1 MSLSIILDKS
11 TFQSLNFNELY
22 RLSCYY
28 QHIVTPVLTMEIL
41 GDLRKK
47 ISQNKNLQKQ
57 ENRVKDFAK
66 KLFPTETVVNMHYK
80 YLVKGDL
87 LGDLI
92 TMDGRPT
99 VSIKKS
105 VSSYSGQK
113 GFLIEESEEEK
124 SIYKWKDGRFS
135 EADKELS
142 LLWRMTTTD
151 KSVLERLKKSLKS
164 SVTVRFNNYS
174 DLNEFVDSS
183 LSTPESQLN
192 LLLAMMQNYEI
203 DAYTGLQ
210 IVRRWRQT
218 GNPLIKDFSPYAFHC
233 LKVDTL
239 FLFGLSS
246 GLISTRPTNRVD
258 LEYLYYLPFA
268 YLFSS
273 SDKIHKNLVPL
284 VLMPFQKFI
293 HGNDLKMDLKNI
305 VEHIEKLKIE
315 EKRLYKGKPPI
326 EKNSLTFQL
335 WKEYFGYPDK
345 STFNREISEDE
356 MEKAKAKMK
365 EFEQALQNDE
375 INLKSSDDADFI
387 IKESYLSKNDLCYCG
402 SGKKVIECCLL
413 EEEFDRIAHED
424 MIKKQKKNN
433 K

>member
-11 TFQSLNFNELY
+11 TFQSLSFSELY

-41 GDLRKK
+41 GDLRKEFHD
-47 ISQNKNLQKQ
+47 NKNPQ
-57 ENRVKDFAK
+57 EARVIDFAK

-80 YLVKGDL
+80 YLVRGDL
-87 LGDLI
+87 LGDNV

-105 VSSYSGQK
+105 VSSSSGQK

-124 SIYKWKDGRFS
+124 SIYKWKDGHFT

-142 LLWRMTTTD
+142 SLWRMTTTD

-164 SVTVRFNNYS
+164 SVSVKFNNYS
-174 DLNEFVDSS
+174 ELNDFVDSS
-183 LSTPESQLN
+183 LSSSESQLI

-203 DAYTGLQ
+203 DAYTGMQ
-210 IVRRWRQT
+210 IVQRWRQN
-218 GNPLIKDFSPYAFHC
+218 GSPLIRDFSPYAFHC
-233 LKVDTL
+233 LKVDAL
-239 FLFGLSS
+239 FLLGLSS

-284 VLMPFQKFI
+284 LLMPFQKFI
-293 HGNDLKMDLKNI
+293 SGHDLKADLANI
-305 VEHIEKLKIE
+305 VEQINQFDIE
-315 EKRLYKGKPPI
+315 EKRQYKSKPLI
-326 EKNSLTFQL
+326 DENSLTFKL
-335 WKEYFGYPDK
+335 WKEYFGYPEQ
-345 STFNREISEDE
+345 SSFNREISEEE
-356 MEKAKAKMK
+356 METAKSKMK
-365 EFEQALQNDE
+365 EFEQAIHNDE
-375 INLKSSDDADFI
+375 IVLESSDDADFI
-387 IKESYLSKNDLCYCG
+387 VKKSYLSKNDPCYCG
-402 SGKKVIECCLL
+402 SGKKVIDCCLP
-413 EEEFDRIAHED
+413 EEEFDRIARKEK
-424 MIKKQKKNN
+424 MKEQKRNKK
-433 K
+433 

>member
-57 ENRVKDFAK
+57 EDRVKDFAK

-92 TMDGRPT
+92 TMDGRPI

-105 VSSYSGQK
+105 VSSSSGQK

-142 LLWRMTTTD
+142 SLWRMTTTD
-151 KSVLERLKKSLKS
+151 KSVLERLKMSLKS

-174 DLNEFVDSS
+174 ELNEFVDSS
-183 LSTPESQLN
+183 LNIPESQLS

-218 GNPLIKDFSPYAFHC
+218 GNPLIKDYIAEATSYMEQV
-233 LKVDTL
+233 KVARDATA
-239 FLFGLSS
+239 
-246 GLISTRPTNRVD
+246 I
-258 LEYLYYLPFA
+258 
-268 YLFSS
+268 
-273 SDKIHKNLVPL
+273 
-284 VLMPFQKFI
+284 
-293 HGNDLKMDLKNI
+293 
-305 VEHIEKLKIE
+305 
-315 EKRLYKGKPPI
+315 
-326 EKNSLTFQL
+326 KNS
-335 WKEYFGYPDK
+335 
-345 STFNREISEDE
+345 EIISI
-356 MEKAKAKMK
+356 
-365 EFEQALQNDE
+365 LQ
-375 INLKSSDDADFI
+375 
-387 IKESYLSKNDLCYCG
+387 G
-402 SGKKVIECCLL
+402 
-413 EEEFDRIAHED
+413 
-424 MIKKQKKNN
+424 
-433 K
+433 